1 MLEYP
6 KISNF
11 FKADKT
17 GFIDLLEAI
26 VKKEI
31 HRYASN
37 KSLDLRDVKTG
48 MKFDG
53 MEETCRAYFTD
64 EGRFKNIHFAFH
76 SKRYNKILSITVDN
90 NLNFIRTAFGYNPSG
105 GHIEDHQ
112 QYRFGAILD
121 EDMIK
126 ILMSSKT
133 GQQEFV
139 EETLPELHQ
148 IGVYD
153 FNSDNFKQ
161 RLDLANMVLI

>member
-11 FKADKT
+11 FQADKT

-26 VKKEI
+26 VEKEI

-37 KSLDLRDVKTG
+37 KSLALPDVKTG
-48 MKFDG
+48 MEFDG
-53 MEETCRAYFTD
+53 MEESCQAYFTD
-64 EGRFKNIHFAFH
+64 EGRFKRIHFAFN
-76 SKRYNKILSITVDN
+76 SRIYNKILSITVDKD
-90 NLNFIRTAFGYNPSG
+90 LNFVRTAFGYNPSG
-105 GHIEDHQ
+105 GHIEDYQ
-112 QYRFGAILD
+112 KYRFGAILD
-121 EDMIK
+121 EDLIK

-139 EETLPELHQ
+139 EETFPEFYQ
-148 IGVYD
+148 DGVYD

-161 RLDLANMVLI
+161 RMDLANMVLI